1 MLRAMF
7 QTSVDARHCVAKDR
21 ASRPG
26 RRRLRVQ
33 QLEPRLQLAAFIVNS
48 FADTIDTTPGNGAAL
63 DASGNTSLRAAVME
77 ANAQGGNHRIE
88 LSEGIYLLTINTP
101 AFTADGAYRTDL
113 DIHSQ
118 ITIVGAGKDK
128 TVIDAGGLFRIF
140 DVHSGASLT
149 LEGVTLTGG
158 HAVIG
163 GDGAHGGAIQVAIGG
178 TVDVRSSVIRDNFGA
193 NSGAVAAS
201 GAASFTDVEFVG
213 NRSNLNGGA
222 ISMRSTTVTVAGSRF
237 AGNSAGTH
245 NSAGHGG
252 AIYTT
257 GGTLNITES
266 SFIENQASA
275 GGGAID
281 LTTGTGASVRGST
294 LTGNSAVGDG
304 GAIRNAGANLNI
316 GNSTISGN
324 EAFRGGGIFT
334 GPASGS
340 GATLVS
346 VHNTIVEN
354 RADSGGGIFHA
365 GGTSTLAN
373 SMVALN
379 EAGNGPDVGNVVSSG
394 GGNLIG
400 NNAGSGGF
408 VSSDAVGTSQWPLDP
423 KIGPLADNGGPTHTH
438 ALRRDSPAIDGGVGV
453 SGFETDQRGK
463 PRPSGVARD
472 IGSYEVQPEDPAT
485 NLPPVA
491 TDDSYGIDENRILAV
506 DAVMGV
512 LANDED
518 PDDTQETL
526 IASLVSGPQ
535 NGTLQFNPDGSFVY
549 EPDPGFYGDDAFVY
563 QVTDP
568 WGALDTARVSLTV
581 HVVNQAPVAIDDQY
595 DLTEDH
601 VLEVAAPGVLAND
614 TDREGDDMTVI
625 LVEGPRFGTLQFNAN
640 GSFVY
645 QPNQDHFGI
654 DSFTYRASDG
664 KLLSEPA
671 TVTLN
676 VQAAEETIEIDVLPD
691 DPTNTI
697 DLATDGWIAVAI
709 LGRDDFNVQQI
720 DIASLRFGKTGTESS
735 IETSGKGRAAAIVF
749 ELKDITGNGHFD
761 LVVRFETKRTN
772 LEVGNTHAILSGSLQ
787 DGQAF
792 AVSQEVTVISTKKGG
807 GSGGGGNGNGKG
819 PNK

>member
-1 MLRAMF
+1 MLRAIF
-7 QTSVDARHCVAKDR
+7 QTSADVRRGLAKDR

-48 FADTIDTTPGNGAAL
+48 FSDTIDTIPGDGEAL

-77 ANAQGGNHRIE
+77 ANAQGGSHRIE
-88 LSEGIYLLTINTP
+88 LSEGTYLLTINTP

-163 GDGAHGGAIQVAIGG
+163 GDGAHGGAIQVAFGG
-178 TVDVRSSVIRDNFGA
+178 AVDVRSSVIRDNFGA
-193 NSGAVAAS
+193 NSGAVAAF
-201 GAASFTDVEFVG
+201 GAANFTDVEFVG
-213 NRSNLNGGA
+213 NRSNLTGGA
-222 ISMRSTTVTVAGSRF
+222 ISMRTTTVTVAGSRF
-237 AGNSAGTH
+237 AGNSAG
-245 NSAGHGG
+245 HGG
-252 AIYTT
+252 AINAT
-257 GGTLNITES
+257 GGTLTITES
-266 SFIENQASA
+266 SFIDNQASA

-281 LTTGTGASVRGST
+281 LTTGNSASVLGST
-294 LTGNSAVGDG
+294 LSGNSAVGDG

-316 GNSTISGN
+316 GNSTVSGN

-354 RADSGGGIFHA
+354 RADSGGGIFHG
-365 GGTSTLAN
+365 GGTSTLSN
-373 SMVALN
+373 SIVALN
-379 EAGNGPDVGNVVSSG
+379 EAGSGPDVGNGVSSG

-400 NNAGSGGF
+400 SNAGGGGF

-423 KIGPLADNGGPTHTH
+423 KIGPLADNGGPTQTH
-438 ALRRDSPAIDGGVGV
+438 ALRRSSPAIDGGVGV
-453 SGFETDQRGK
+453 SGFGTDQRGK
-463 PRPSGVARD
+463 PRPAGAARD

-491 TDDSYGIDENRILAV
+491 IDDSYGIDENLILAV
-506 DAVMGV
+506 DAAMGV

-518 PDDTQETL
+518 PDDARETL

-535 NGTLQFNPDGSFVY
+535 NGTLQLNPDGSFVY
-549 EPDPGFYGDDAFVY
+549 EPNPGFYGDDAFVY

-568 WGALDTARVSLTV
+568 WGALDTATVSLTV
-581 HVVNQAPVAIDDQY
+581 SVVNQAPVAIDDRY

-614 TDREGDDMTVI
+614 TDREGDTMAAI
-625 LVEGPRFGTLQFNAN
+625 LVEGPRFGTLQLNAD

-645 QPNQDHFGI
+645 QPNQDYFGI

-671 TVTLN
+671 TVTLI
-676 VQAAEETIEIDVLPD
+676 VQAAEETIEIDILPD

-697 DLATDGWIAVAI
+697 DLATDGWITVAI

-735 IETSGKGRAAAIVF
+735 VETSGKGRAVTVVF
-749 ELKDITGNGHFD
+749 ELKDISDNGHLD

-772 LEVGNTHAILSGSLQ
+772 LGVGDTHAILSGSLQ